1 MVPVVCYGAPEHFG
15 ENGGPMGDM
24 SKRTSN
30 ILRKIL
36 ESPNHAAAAG
46 VKSTFLTARSN
57 AEEQNFDML
66 RTAYQSCMDADGAA
80 ALGIEPLT
88 ELLVAI
94 NTAWPVSPT
103 DLKTRISR
111 ADLVGLQKASLLV
124 EELGIPAFHSYC
136 GEEPVMPDYL
146 DAVRFLPLSPL
157 ICFSLT

>member
-1 MVPVVCYGAPEHFG
+1 MSVVCYGAPEHFG

-57 AEEQNFDML
+57 AEERNFDML
-66 RTAYQSCMDADGAA
+66 RTVYQSCMDTDAAA

-88 ELLVAI
+88 ELLVSI

-111 ADLVGLQKASLLV
+111 DDLVGLQKASLLV

-136 GEEPVMPDYL
+136 SEEPVMPDFL
-146 DAVRFLPLSPL
+146 DAVRFLHPFHRSV
-157 ICFSLT
+157 SL